1 VHYGVSAKEKA
12 SRVFRR
18 SLFVSQP
25 IKLGEAFT
33 LENVR
38 SVRPAHGLHTRYLEQ
53 VIGRVA
59 TRDLEMGTP
68 LSWDLVG

>member
-1 VHYGVSAKEKA
+1 V
-12 SRVFRR
+12 
-18 SLFVSQP
+18 
-25 IKLGEAFT
+25 GEAFT

-59 TRDLEMGTP
+59 TQDLELGTP
-68 LSWDLVG
+68 LSWDLLG